1 MVMNKKII
9 LLFSMLLTVSS
20 FAVKAAGNYWVLG
33 SFEAVNNAMTEAEK
47 MRNKTGLDI
56 QVAKYNVAG
65 TTYNRLVVAKD
76 GSGSQRQAL
85 AMLEEKPWTLSDGGV
100 TVARTKARARPVQ
113 RPKLEVEI
121 IPDPAPR
128 KEPQIVYESVDVTPP
143 GANESYVEYCVRK
156 ANPREREL
164 FCSDGMLKRVVSD
177 SVN

>member
-20 FAVKAAGNYWVLG
+20 FAVNAAGNYWVLG
-33 SFEAVNNAMTEAEK
+33 SFEAVNSAMAEAEK
-47 MRNKTGLDI
+47 LRNKTGLDI

-65 TTYNRLVVAKD
+65 TTYNRLIVAKD

-100 TVARTKARARPVQ
+100 SVARTRPVQ
-113 RPKLEVEI
+113 RPKREEEI
-121 IPDPAPR
+121 IAESAPR
-128 KEPQIVYESVDVTPP
+128 KEPLIVYESVDVSPP
-143 GANESYVEYCVRK
+143 AANESYVEYCVRK
-156 ANPREREL
+156 ANPKEREL